1 MPDYFAERAW
11 LPQGW
16 AADVRFGVDADRGEL
31 TSVRVHAEADGAI
44 RLNGP
49 VIPGVPN
56 AHSHAFQRALAGMA
70 EGGLGAA
77 GSGAGGSGA
86 GGSGAGETGFDG
98 WRTAMYRLANALSPE
113 QLEAVSA
120 QAYVEMLK
128 AGYTSVGEFHYLHHD
143 ARGRPYRDLPEM
155 SWRVL
160 SAARHAGI
168 AVTLLPGLYGYAGV
182 GGQAPNAAQ
191 RRFVNEP
198 ERLLHLIQRV
208 QQETRGQP
216 GLRVGLAPHSLR
228 AVTPETLRAGVNGFR
243 RLDGTAPIHIHVAE
257 QPGEVDAVQDWYRRR
272 PAAWLLA
279 QDGLVDESWTFVH
292 CTHTID
298 SEVDALAAR
307 GVTVALCP
315 TTEANLGDGLF
326 AADRFAA
333 GHGRMAVGSD
343 SQVGRDPFAELRWLD
358 YGQRLRHGHRPG
370 LPPQRAG
377 TSPGADLLTRAWLGG
392 RRALG
397 QKVGQLVPGARA
409 DLVVLDRDGAALT
422 GIPDDRLLDAL
433 VFTQPLA
440 VVRDVI
446 AGGRFVVEDG
456 RHVAEDAIRHGY
468 RQAMAELAQQLG

>member
-16 AADVRFGVDADRGEL
+16 AADVRFGVDAERGEL
-31 TSVRVHAEADGAI
+31 TSVRVSANADGAI

-56 AHSHAFQRALAGMA
+56 AHSHAFQRALAGIG
-70 EGGLGAA
+70 E
-77 GSGAGGSGA
+77 SGA
-86 GGSGAGETGFDG
+86 GFDG

-120 QAYVEMLK
+120 QAYVELLK

-143 ARGRPYRDLPEM
+143 PRGRPYRDLPEM

-168 AVTLLPGLYGYAGV
+168 AVTLLPVLYGYSGV
-182 GGQAPNAAQ
+182 GGQAPSSAQ

-228 AVTPETLRAGVNGFR
+228 AVTPETLGAGVDGFR

-257 QPGEVDAVQDWYRRR
+257 QPGEVDGVQDWYRKR

-279 QDGLVDESWTFVH
+279 QDDLVDENWTFVH
-292 CTHTID
+292 CTQTTEA
-298 SEVDALAAR
+298 EVDALAAR

-333 GHGRMAVGSD
+333 RQGRMAIGSD

-358 YGQRLRHGHRPG
+358 YGQRLRHGARPG
-370 LPPQRAG
+370 LPRQQPG

-409 DLVVLDRDGAALT
+409 DLVVLDRDVPALT
-422 GIPDDRLLDAL
+422 GIPDDRLLDAVL
-433 VFTQPLA
+433 FTQPSA
-440 VVRDVI
+440 AVRDVI
-446 AGGRFVVEDG
+446 AGGRFVVEQG
-456 RHVAEDAIRHGY
+456 RHVAEDAIRRGY
-468 RQAMAELAQQLG
+468 RQAMADLAGQLG

>member
-1 MPDYFAERAW
+1 
-11 LPQGW
+11 LPNGW
-16 AADVRFGVDADRGEL
+16 AADVRFGVDAERGEL
-31 TSVRVHAEADGAI
+31 TSVRVSANADGAI

-56 AHSHAFQRALAGMA
+56 AHSHAFQRALVGTG
-70 EGGLGAA
+70 E
-77 GSGAGGSGA
+77 SGA
-86 GGSGAGETGFDG
+86 GFDG

-120 QAYVEMLK
+120 QAYVELLK

-143 ARGRPYRDLPEM
+143 PRGQPYRDLPEM

-160 SAARHAGI
+160 SAARHAGL
-168 AVTLLPGLYGYAGV
+168 AVTLLPVLYGYSGA
-182 GGQAPNAAQ
+182 GGQAPSSAQ
-191 RRFVNEP
+191 RRFLNEP

-228 AVTPETLRAGVNGFR
+228 AVTPETLGAGVDGFR

-257 QPGEVDAVQDWYRRR
+257 QPGEVDGVQDWYRKR

-279 QDGLVDESWTFVH
+279 QDDLVDASWTFVH
-292 CTHTID
+292 CTQTTEA
-298 SEVDALAAR
+298 EVDALAAR

-333 GHGRMAVGSD
+333 GHGRMAIGSD
-343 SQVGRDPFAELRWLD
+343 SQVGRDPFAELCWLD
-358 YGQRLRHGHRPG
+358 YGQRLRHGGRPG
-370 LPPQRAG
+370 LPRQQPGRW
-377 TSPGADLLTRAWLGG
+377 PGADLLSRAWLGG

-409 DLVVLDRDGAALT
+409 DLVVLDRDVPALT

-433 VFTQPLA
+433 LFTQPCA
-440 VVRDVI
+440 AVRDVI
-446 AGGRFVVEDG
+446 AGGRFVVEQG
-456 RHVAEDAIRHGY
+456 RHIAEDAIRRGY
-468 RQAMAELAQQLG
+468 RQAMAELAGQLG